1 MCFSQ
6 KCMYSSHQ
14 CVDISHRVL
23 AGESSSYMKSSTA
36 RRPPNP
42 RQTRPNKS
50 RKYVKQTA
58 RFEGKRDGKPLIFGW
73 GGHLSHNQ
81 KVQLQRRA
89 TWITA
94 TSLFVLIV
102 VVLAGFW
109 ININII
115 TPGLAITSVNGHGIP
130 QSLFRKMVAFQA
142 ELAQNNLN
150 GPHGLTAQR
159 DSLRKQVAE
168 QQQTVINTN
177 NQITSLNNQ
186 VKALPAGPSAK
197 RTALEKQ
204 LTDAKTQLNT
214 QQAKLAALNQQY
226 TTLTQTTIAQAQTN
240 YNQPQVANDSITW
253 LQDDEL
259 IREWLIN
266 QDSGVQSRINPSQD
280 AVNRA
285 LNDFKANVPQ
295 SGYNAF
301 LRRDRVSDD
310 DMHAMV
316 TIKLRREN
324 MQSYLAS
331 LAVSPAYQVLARTMT
346 IDTKAHAQKIL
357 DQLKHGGDFGKLA
370 KANSADTG
378 TSSKGGDLGWMA
390 RGQYAQTYGAAVVEN
405 WMFDPS
411 RRLDELSPILN
422 ENGAFHIVQVMGIDP
437 SRAVDS
443 TTLQQLKTNALSNWL
458 DQQHALSTTK
468 ITDVNQTMLLDS
480 SNMPPD
486 LPASAPS
493 SNPSGAPGGV
503 PGVPSGG

>member
-253 LQDDEL
+253 LHDDE
-259 IREWLIN
+259 
-266 QDSGVQSRINPSQD
+266 
-280 AVNRA
+280 
-285 LNDFKANVPQ
+285 
-295 SGYNAF
+295 
-301 LRRDRVSDD
+301 
-310 DMHAMV
+310 HAMV

-405 WMFDPS
+405 WMFDSS
-411 RRLDELSPILN
+411 RKLDELSPILN
-422 ENGAFHIVQVMGIDP
+422 ENGAYHIVQIMGIDP
-437 SRAVDS
+437 SRSVDS
-443 TTLQQLKTNALSNWL
+443 AVLQQLKTNALSNWL
-458 DQQHALSTTK
+458 DEQHALPTTK
-468 ITDVNQTMLLDS
+468 L
-480 SNMPPD
+480 
-486 LPASAPS
+486 
-493 SNPSGAPGGV
+493 
-503 PGVPSGG
+503 